1 MHIDTGDWK
10 VIGTCNLRCLHCYGP
25 PKTEKALPPRKL
37 FEIIEKFKDLKIRT
51 VVLTGGEPLLVQ
63 NIGEIMRVLYEA
75 NISIALSTN
84 TSFFSK
90 FQGEIG
96 KYVTSLNIPLDGSTS
111 EIHAKSR
118 VDRKTFFSCL
128 ETLRYYKNKPNEKP
142 RLLRVGTVYSKAT
155 SGDFLS
161 IAKLL
166 QPFMEVINTWKIY
179 ELIDYEFQ
187 QDLRQSIIHN
197 ASEFEAEMVMLLQKS
212 DFGSKIMIAPAS
224 ARDKA
229 YFMVNPKGQ
238 VVIPTDLDGITHE
251 IVIGDILKDSLDG
264 LIEQWFEKIN
274 AENYHENHERHY
286 GKIISSSK
294 KIYRQRDLWEN
305 AN

>member
-1 MHIDTGDWK
+1 MKIDTVDWK
-10 VIGTCNLRCLHCYGP
+10 LIGTCNLRCLHCYGP
-25 PKTEKALPPRKL
+25 PKTERALSPNQL
-37 FEIIEKFKDLKIRT
+37 FEIIEKFKELNVTT

-63 NIGEIMRVLYEA
+63 NIGEIMKVLYEA

-84 TSFFSK
+84 TSFFSR

-111 EIHAKSR
+111 KIHAKSR
-118 VDRKTFFSCL
+118 VDRNTFFSCL
-128 ETLRYYKNKPNEKP
+128 EVLRHYKTKPSEKP
-142 RLLRVGTVYSKAT
+142 RLLRIGTVYSKAT

-166 QPFMEVINTWKIY
+166 QPFIEVINTWKIY

-187 QDLRQSIIHN
+187 HDLRQSIIHE
-197 ASEFEAEMVMLLQKS
+197 ASDFEAEMGELLQKS

-229 YFMVNPKGQ
+229 YFMVNPKGL
-238 VVIPTDLDGITHE
+238 VVIPTDLYGITHE
-251 IVIGDILKDSLDG
+251 IVVGDILRDSLDE
-264 LIEQWFEKIN
+264 LVARWLQKIN
-274 AENYHENHERHY
+274 TENYRENHEQHY
-286 GKIISSSK
+286 SKIN
-294 KIYRQRDLWEN
+294 LP
-305 AN
+305 